1 MMKLKLTISSAL
13 ISALLVFFVGCTEDS
28 SSTVTEP
35 PISSTVTFK
44 DVQAFLQ
51 RPSQVQF
58 TFRISDSRNHAVVIN
73 RGPLTAPFRIFE
85 DGVEID
91 YSETSYFVHPAA
103 SLEMDM
109 VVLLDFTNSMA
120 TWKEG
125 NETGIDLEVNWAREL
140 IDQLAST
147 HRMAIMEYHDRN
159 IDAGLIAPFS
169 SDKMM
174 LRAALDGFIAMPLDH
189 GSSRVW
195 DALYSAVE
203 IFAGGD
209 GANKERAVFFITD
222 GRETSSNK
230 SPSDVIAYAKQRQT
244 SIFIIGA
251 GSVSNETAL
260 TDIAGQTGG
269 EYYPAG
275 SIDSFRQKLQQITR
289 DLGGQYKLSYT
300 TLKRVGTYVVRVQF
314 QYEGLRGQ
322 FDSSLN
328 LGSVY
333 GDDRVGV
340 ITFDSPTVIAG
351 HLRMVVRAQHVPRNI
366 DRFRFRLET
375 TKTCIVTLI
384 PADGGGLCSGWSI
397 NGPDSLRYF
406 ELASPAPLEFG
417 DFGPL
422 FHLDITP
429 VTEITLS
436 IPFELDTTIYSGGKT
451 FTYPKSI
458 NYTAPD

>member
-1 MMKLKLTISSAL
+1 MRFKLIISSAL
-13 ISALLVFFVGCTEDS
+13 IFALLGIFVGCTEDS
-28 SSTVTEP
+28 NTVTEP
-35 PISSTVTFK
+35 PASSTVTFK

-51 RPSQVQF
+51 KPSQVQF
-58 TFRISDSRNHAVVIN
+58 TFRMSDSRNHAVVIDQ
-73 RGPLTAPFRIFE
+73 GPLTAPFRIFE

-125 NETGIDLEVNWAREL
+125 DETGIDLEVNWAREL
-140 IDQLAST
+140 IDQLAPT

-159 IDAGLIAPFS
+159 IDAGIIAPFS
-169 SDKMM
+169 ADKGA
-174 LRAALDGFIAMPLDH
+174 LTAALDAFVAQPLDH

-195 DALYSAVE
+195 DALYSAVD
-203 IFAGGD
+203 IFGG
-209 GANKERAVFFITD
+209 GVNKERTIFFITD
-222 GRETSSNK
+222 GRETSSDK
-230 SPSDVIAYAKQRQT
+230 SPSDVIAYAKQGQT

-260 TDIAGQTGG
+260 ADIAGQTGG

-275 SIDSFRQKLQQITR
+275 SIDSFRQRLQQITR
-289 DLGGQYKLSYT
+289 DLGGQYKLSYI
-300 TLKRVGTYVVRVQF
+300 TLKREGSHDVRVQF
-314 QYEGLRGQ
+314 EYDGLTGQ
-322 FDSSLN
+322 FDTLLD
-328 LGSVY
+328 LGSIY

-340 ITFDSPTVIAG
+340 ITFDSPTVTLG

-366 DRFRFRLET
+366 DRFRFKIET
-375 TKTCIVTLI
+375 TKTCGVSLI
-384 PADGGGLCSGWSI
+384 PADGGGLCDGWSI
-397 NGPDSLRYF
+397 SGPDSLGYF
-406 ELASPAPLEFG
+406 EIASATPLKFG

-422 FHLDITP
+422 FNIDISP

-436 IPFELDTTIYSGGKT
+436 IPFELDTTIYSEDKT
-451 FTYPKSI
+451 FTYPESI

>member
-1 MMKLKLTISSAL
+1 MKTRPIIFSAL
-13 ISALLVFFVGCTEDS
+13 FFALIGFFVGCTEDS
-28 SSTVTEP
+28 STIIEP
-35 PISSTVTFK
+35 PVSPTVTFK
-44 DVQAFLQ
+44 DVQTFL
-51 RPSQVQF
+51 RKPSQVQF
-58 TFRISDSRNHAVVIN
+58 TFRMSDSRSHAIVIDQ
-73 RGPLTAPFRIFE
+73 GPLTSPFRIFE

-125 NETGIDLEVNWAREL
+125 DETGIDLEVNWAREL
-140 IDQLAST
+140 IDQLAAT

-159 IDAGLIAPFS
+159 IDAGIIAPFS
-169 SDKMM
+169 ADKVA
-174 LRAALDGFIAMPLDH
+174 LRAALDAFVAQPLDH

-195 DALYSAVE
+195 DALYSSVD
-203 IFAGGD
+203 IFGGSD
-209 GANKERAVFFITD
+209 GANKERAIFFITD
-222 GRETSSNK
+222 GRETSSDK
-230 SPSDVIAYAKQRQT
+230 SPSDVIALAKQGQA

-260 TDIAGQTGG
+260 TDISGQTGG

-275 SIDSFRQKLQQITR
+275 SIDTFRQRLQQITR

-300 TLKRVGTYVVRVQF
+300 TLKRVGTHNVQVQF
-314 QYEGLRGQ
+314 LYQGLSGQ
-322 FDSSLN
+322 FNTSLD
-328 LGSVY
+328 LGSIY

-340 ITFDSPTVIAG
+340 ITFDSPAVTVA
-351 HLRMVVRAQHVPRNI
+351 HLRLVVRAQHVPRNI
-366 DRFRFRLET
+366 DHFRFRIDT
-375 TKTCIVTLI
+375 PKTCNVSLI
-384 PADGGGLCSGWSI
+384 AAADGGLCDGWNL
-397 NGPDSLRYF
+397 NGPDSFGYF
-406 ELASPAPLEFG
+406 ELNSATPLEFG

-422 FHLDITP
+422 FSIDISP

-436 IPFELDTTIYSGGKT
+436 IPFELDTTIYSDGKT
-451 FTYPKSI
+451 FTYPESI